1 MLLASFLFSS
11 LCFYSSGRDKAQK
24 VVFLVSCVG
33 SILLVEKWQVCG
45 VDSVELLAE
54 LQAPVALPPGRVQ
67 LSAALWTVA
76 RQAPVCMGSLQTR
89 KQECGTVDYSLHS
102 HLSPEFQH
110 LRMLGTAPPSNLAS
124 PDFLIFPANVFL
136 LQSLMQLMAILQSP
150 QLKLVS
156 QLETSDVSSF
166 LSLSARI

>member
-1 MLLASFLFSS
+1 MCASGFLSFHSTFISVAVIKLRKSS
-11 LCFYSSGRDKAQK
+11 FWCH
-24 VVFLVSCVG
+24 VLVAYYF
-33 SILLVEKWQVCG
+33 VEKWQVCG
-45 VDSVELLAE
+45 LDSVELLAE

-67 LSAALWTVA
+67 PSAAPWTVA

-89 KQECGTVDYSLHS
+89 KQECGTVDYSVHS
-102 HLSPEFQH
+102 RFSPEFQH

-124 PDFLIFPANVFL
+124 PDFLIFPGNVFL

-156 QLETSDVSSF
+156 QLETSDVSSL